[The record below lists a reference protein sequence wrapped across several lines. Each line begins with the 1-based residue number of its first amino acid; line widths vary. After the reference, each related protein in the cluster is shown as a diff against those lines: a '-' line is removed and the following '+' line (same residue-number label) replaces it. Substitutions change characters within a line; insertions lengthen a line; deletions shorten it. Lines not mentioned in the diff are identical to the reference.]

1 MVKSLLIRCLSAGLS
16 THQVVTVRLPT
27 DRLIDGVALTST
39 RESRP
44 TPHGDVAR
52 RVRATRASSERELG
66 MARAGLKALLLPK
79 WRIEFDQHRSAQPRT
94 PEISEAKK
102 ANAAYRY
109 FPDLPRGEV
118 EAPASGGS
126 HNSGKSWKTMDF
138 YGLVTIDA
146 EICYHHSAAFNPFS
160 T

>member
-1 MVKSLLIRCLSAGLS
+1 
-16 THQVVTVRLPT
+16 
-27 DRLIDGVALTST
+27 
-39 RESRP
+39 
-44 TPHGDVAR
+44 
-52 RVRATRASSERELG
+52 

-94 PEISEAKK
+94 PEISVAKK